1 MAKFRSTAEM
11 KLKLVLVLTVVA
23 MMAII
28 SLHTNLSNSFFKS
41 KNVETKF
48 GINAE
53 IFQRSKR
60 SSDINSR

>member
-28 SLHTNLSNSFFKS
+28 SLHTNFSKSLFKS
-41 KNVETKF
+41 ENVKTKF
-48 GINAE
+48 GINADILE
-53 IFQRSKR
+53 RSKR
-60 SSDINSR
+60 SSDINTR

>member
-11 KLKLVLVLTVVA
+11 KLKLVLTVVA

-28 SLHTNLSNSFFKS
+28 SLHTNVSKSLFKS
-41 KNVETKF
+41 MNFKTKF
-48 GINAE
+48 GISE
-53 IFQRSKR
+53 KILERSKR